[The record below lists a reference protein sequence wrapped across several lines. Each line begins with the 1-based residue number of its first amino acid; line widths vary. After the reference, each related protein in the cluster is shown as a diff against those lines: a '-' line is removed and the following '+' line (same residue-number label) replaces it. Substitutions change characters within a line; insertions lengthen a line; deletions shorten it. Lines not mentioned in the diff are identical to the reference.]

1 MDAKRLSE
9 AFNSG
14 WNYAEYRKM
23 LSELLADGK
32 TTGPDQSEGM
42 IEYAQLNNKRMDRGD
57 KTVVIP
63 EETKNTLNSL
73 PIHEKWLVI
82 TEGWCGDASQIVPV
96 LSKMEEAVEGLEVK
110 MILRDE
116 NLDVMDEFQTNGT
129 RSIPKIVRMNADTF
143 EVLGTWGP
151 RPAAMQAIVDDWK
164 EKQDVPKAEMYARA
178 HGAYAK
184 DRGKETIRELT
195 EELSGVMV

>member
-9 AFNSG
+9 AFNTG

-23 LSELLADGK
+23 LSDLLADGK

-63 EETKNTLNSL
+63 AETVEALNAQS
-73 PIHEKWLVI
+73 IREKWLVI

-96 LSKMEEAVEGLEVK
+96 LSKMEEAIDGIEVK
-110 MILRDE
+110 FILRDE
-116 NLDVMDEFQTNGT
+116 NLDIMDAFQTNGT
-129 RSIPKIVRMNADTF
+129 RSIPKVIRMNADTS
-143 EVLGTWGP
+143 EVLGSWGP

-164 EKQDVPKAEMYARA
+164 EKQDVPKSEMYARA

-195 EELSGVMV
+195 DALTEVMA